1 MHPRSR
7 LTVPHR
13 RPLGRMAVVMAT
25 LAALMAGAPSSALAQ
40 TVTDEGTP
48 ITNQA
53 GQTFVVVAHRGGLT
67 YWPENSV
74 EAYQHAADAGF
85 EAIEADIIFT
95 KDLRPVMTH
104 YDFVQSNCTS
114 AGLRIH
120 NLTWDEV
127 SQIRCADHSGNL
139 TVPLP
144 SFAQLAEIL
153 AAHPSV
159 GLFLDIKSY
168 SKQSAA
174 SRRDYAKWSV
184 DLVKQAGLLD
194 RTRFITFSWDKTLP
208 TLRKYAPKAYLV
220 AYDHAELSFTNA
232 KRAAKLGANAYGAEM
247 RYSTATMA
255 RYIRSL
261 RMDFIPWQVKDAE
274 GFASTIYFG
283 PKKVWM
289 ISDSPS
295 RLQTQL
301 KAGAVALNPTA
312 TQVSQVLPQPVTISE
327 GTYQAKKLQYPKVL
341 GSAVPI
347 ADEPMLETLDVK
359 VSVSGLKS
367 KAKLY
372 LGGRGTAYREAKL
385 TLTKKTK
392 TVQAKVIMGDGG
404 KLRVWCDHK
413 VKLKIEVIGYTRLR
427 FASVNTTAVV
437 ASLATS
443 E

>member
-1 MHPRSR
+1 M
-7 LTVPHR
+7 
-13 RPLGRMAVVMAT
+13 
-25 LAALMAGAPSSALAQ
+25 LAALLAWLPQPASAQ
-40 TVTDEGTP
+40 TVNDAGKP
-48 ITNQA
+48 ITNNA
-53 GQTFVVVAHRGGLT
+53 HQTFVVVAHRGGLS

-74 EAYQHAADAGF
+74 EAYQNAAAADY

-95 KDLRPVMTH
+95 KDHQPVMTH
-104 YDFVQSNCTS
+104 YDLIRSNCTS

-120 NLTWDEV
+120 NLTWAEV
-127 SQIRCADHSGNL
+127 SQIRCADLNGDL

-144 SFAQLAEIL
+144 SFAEL
-153 AAHPSV
+153 AAILKQYPRV
-159 GLFLDIKSY
+159 GLFLDIKAY
-168 SKQSAA
+168 SGQSAA
-174 SRRDYAKWSV
+174 SRRDYAKRSV
-184 DLVKQAGLLD
+184 DLVKKAGLLS
-194 RTRFITFSWDKTLP
+194 RTRFITFSWNKTLP

-232 KRAAKLGANAYGAEM
+232 KLAAKLGADAYGAEM

-255 RYIRSL
+255 RYVRAL
-261 RMDFIPWQVKDAE
+261 GMDFKPWQVNDTE
-274 GFASTIYFG
+274 GLASTIYFG
-283 PKKVWM
+283 PKKIWLT
-289 ISDSPS
+289 SDSPS

-301 KAGAVALNPTA
+301 KDGDIDLNPVAVTT
-312 TQVSQVLPQPVTISE
+312 TQTLAQPVTISE

-341 GSAVPI
+341 GTAVPV
-347 ADEPMLETLDVK
+347 ADEPMLETLTVK
-359 VSVSGLKS
+359 VSVSGLTS

-413 VKLKIEVIGYTRLR
+413 VKLKIEVTGYSRLR
-427 FASVNTTAVV
+427 FASVSTTAVA